1 MELTMTE
8 INIALEN
15 IELTKNK
22 IIQLLEQLIIDY
34 QNCSQ
39 EREKIAVEFPLGEDE
54 FSLLEEM
61 ELLTTDI
68 RGYASQIK
76 AQGYI
81 NNRLNALK
89 NLQQKRIFNIP
100 IISRFYFNN
109 ELNFTLTKN
118 YLRMLDY
125 LRLLIL
131 EYLNTESSTSKK

>member
-8 INIALEN
+8 INIASEN
-15 IELTKNK
+15 IELTKHK

-39 EREKIAVEFPLGEDE
+39 EREKIAVDFLPGEDE
-54 FSLLEEM
+54 FSLPEEM

-89 NLQQKRIFNIP
+89 KLQEKRIFNIP
-100 IISRFYFNN
+100 IIAKFYFNN
-109 ELNFTLTKN
+109 QLNFPLTKN

-131 EYLNTESSTSKK
+131 EYLNTESSTC

>member
-1 MELTMTE
+1 MTE
-8 INIALEN
+8 INIASEN
-15 IELTKNK
+15 IELTKHK

-39 EREKIAVEFPLGEDE
+39 EREKIAVDFLPGEDE
-54 FSLLEEM
+54 FSLPEEM

-89 NLQQKRIFNIP
+89 KLQEKRIFNIP
-100 IISRFYFNN
+100 IIAKFYFNN
-109 ELNFTLTKN
+109 QLNFPLTKN

-131 EYLNTESSTSKK
+131 EYLNTESSTC